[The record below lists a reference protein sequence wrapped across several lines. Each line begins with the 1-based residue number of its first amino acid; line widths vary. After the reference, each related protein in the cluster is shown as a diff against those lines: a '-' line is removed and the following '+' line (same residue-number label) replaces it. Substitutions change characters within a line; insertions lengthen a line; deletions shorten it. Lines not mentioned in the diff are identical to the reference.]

1 MKKFL
6 YQFFVGMLLFY
17 CCILFYGETKVR
29 ADLREAD
36 QKREAAVLESGRS
49 EQRLDGEESDGF
61 YNWRYMKI
69 HINENICVKADLFAV
84 AGVLTIVSAVIL
96 VRDH

>member
-1 MKKFL
+1 MKKYF

-36 QKREAAVLESGRS
+36 QKREGSAPGRRRERRFLQLEI
-49 EQRLDGEESDGF
+49 
-61 YNWRYMKI
+61 Y
-69 HINENICVKADLFAV
+69 ENPY
-84 AGVLTIVSAVIL
+84 
-96 VRDH
+96 